1 MVFIYLLFNAGRG
14 AKQRG
19 RGMRGMLQD
28 YRERGGFADRTV
40 IVAAPAIVGVS
51 FTLRR
56 LFSASRD
63 VSTFSLVSWFRTV
76 WFWTRTADRS
86 RRRLI
91 SIPFYSH
98 TRSPDRYKSSF
109 NSVDTRVH
117 APPRA

>member
-63 VSTFSLVSWFRTV
+63 VSTFSLVLWFRSGTLV
-76 WFWTRTADRS
+76 FDTYPRS
-86 RRRLI
+86 
-91 SIPFYSH
+91 F
-98 TRSPDRYKSSF
+98 SSTINF
-109 NSVDTRVH
+109 NIVL
-117 APPRA
+117 

>member
-19 RGMRGMLQD
+19 RGMHGMLQD

-63 VSTFSLVSWFRTV
+63 VSTFSLVPWFRSGTLV
-76 WFWTRTADRS
+76 FDTYRRS
-86 RRRLI
+86 
-91 SIPFYSH
+91 F
-98 TRSPDRYKSSF
+98 SSTINF
-109 NSVDTRVH
+109 NIVL
-117 APPRA
+117 